1 MEKRLYR
8 SRTDRML
15 GGVCGGI
22 AEYFGVDPT
31 LIRLLA
37 VVLIVA
43 GGAAI
48 IAYIIAWIVIPEE
61 PKNLSIE
68 EKAEKENV
76 TIPGEKSE
84 ERRKDVELI
93 AWILIFVGLI
103 WFCLN
108 FFSLW
113 LPSRFFVRLVF
124 PVALVIVGILLLWER
139 KKEER

>member
-1 MEKRLYR
+1 LEKKLYR

-22 AEYFGVDPT
+22 AEYFNVDPT

-37 VVLIVA
+37 VVLIMA

-61 PKNLSIE
+61 PKKE
-68 EKAEKENV
+68 EKVEAEKV
-76 TIPGEKSE
+76 AISGEKSE
-84 ERRKDVELI
+84 ERRKDIELI

-108 FFSLW
+108 LFSLW

-139 KKEER
+139 KKEK

>member
-76 TIPGEKSE
+76 TIHGEKSD
-84 ERRKDVELI
+84 ERRYVVELI
-93 AWILIFVGLI
+93 AWV
-103 WFCLN
+103 
-108 FFSLW
+108 
-113 LPSRFFVRLVF
+113 
-124 PVALVIVGILLLWER
+124 
-139 KKEER
+139 

>member
-1 MEKRLYR
+1 MEKKLYR

-22 AEYFGVDPT
+22 AEYFNVDPT

-37 VVLIVA
+37 VVLIMA

-61 PKNLSIE
+61 PKKE
-68 EKAEKENV
+68 EKVEAEKV
-76 TIPGEKSE
+76 AISGEKSE
-84 ERRKDVELI
+84 ERRKDIELI

-103 WFCLN
+103 
-108 FFSLW
+108 
-113 LPSRFFVRLVF
+113 
-124 PVALVIVGILLLWER
+124 
-139 KKEER
+139 